1 MTTGIASPP
10 PNGSALASGT
20 PSAAHA
26 TAPSETPLVTPSART
41 IGTPSAVPTGTPSA
55 APTGAQSA
63 APTGAQSAG
72 IPPRT
77 SVLPTPSALALARAS
92 RHELEQ
98 TFQRGT
104 TPEIDALVG
113 WEFRGINCISRL
125 TGLQKFVKGMFRGED
140 GRVMGYNIR
149 AVQNVLDGRWHLRPS
164 TDAPRRFGFYEVS
177 PVDPTARDNLYLHAL
192 LLDYGKG
199 GNAPWDVT
207 RGLRDYLVQVD
218 ANNPDLLLGKA
229 YYAVGPARLASNFF
243 ILERLRRG
251 PTELPRHETP

>member
-10 PNGSALASGT
+10 PNGAPLPSGT
-20 PSAAHA
+20 PSAAHS
-26 TAPSETPLVTPSART
+26 TTPSETPFVAPSR
-41 IGTPSAVPTGTPSA
+41 TPSA
-55 APTGAQSA
+55 APAGTRSA
-63 APTGAQSAG
+63 ELT
-72 IPPRT
+72 PRT
-77 SVLPTPSALALARAS
+77 SVLPTPAALALARAS

-104 TPEIDALVG
+104 TPEIESLVG
-113 WEFRGINCISRL
+113 WEYRGINCISRL
-125 TGLQKFVKGMFRGED
+125 TGLQKFVKVMFRGDD

-164 TDAPRRFGFYEVS
+164 TDAPKRFGFYEVS
-177 PVDPTARDNLYLHAL
+177 PVDPTSRDNHYLHAL

-199 GNAPWDVT
+199 GNPPWDVT

-229 YYAVGPARLASNFF
+229 YYAIGPTRLAMNFF

-251 PTELPRHETP
+251 PIELSPRKAS